1 MFIIYHNIEDT
12 VKDSKLKIILTNLNV
27 LMIETFIFN
36 IFGYIFSVKY
46 NEILILIITSYLIK
60 VLITSS
66 FTPLVTYLLT
76 KKKVNV

>member
-1 MFIIYHNIEDT
+1 
-12 VKDSKLKIILTNLNV
+12 
-27 LMIETFIFN
+27 MIETFIFN

-46 NEILILIITSYLIK
+46 NEIIILIITSYLIK